1 MTSNPTVTRFFTTQA
16 LRLTPLTPIHIGC
29 GIDFEPTNYVIDD
42 GVLYHFDPA
51 QVKLTEKDGKEL
63 AAASGARD
71 HVEAILRVQRFFD
84 DRRESYKLASHAQLP
99 VSSGVERWYQDRVG
113 RVVQVEDNGR
123 AAVRNNLAIERCV
136 HHPHTH
142 DPYLPASSLKGS
154 IRTAWLNHL
163 AARHASL
170 RAPERSPERGPR
182 RDEGKDLER
191 GLLGGQFETDPF
203 RLLKLSDAQGSL
215 ARQVVLAVD
224 RDKEPRYDPRTGQP
238 REKDLFVR
246 REVVLGGQY
255 RALSCELRMDQL
267 PQKDFFDF
275 KGNLVAPQVQRRL
288 PAFGELAQAC
298 NAFYQGRLKED
309 FEVLEQRR
317 FCEEWLPGFQGLLR
331 QLEPDMKSGKLML
344 LRVGRHSG
352 AEAVTVA
359 DVRWISIKGRGR
371 PPKNYWAAHPTT
383 LWLAGQRMT
392 DRSGLL
398 PFGWLLVER
407 ADAPEIPALREWCDR
422 QPKPDL
428 AAIQA
433 KLVAARAQA
442 EAEAVRAAQEQANR
456 EAEKA
461 EAARIVAEKEAARLQ
476 LTPNLQ
482 DVEALAEALRASIAA
497 LRGGKVKANTELHA
511 RARALAKRALAEGWS
526 LAERKAL
533 ADMVT
538 EELPRAVQIDW
549 KDERKKLQIAQL
561 SA

>member
-1 MTSNPTVTRFFTTQA
+1 MTSNPTLTRFFTTQA

-51 QVKLTEKDGKEL
+51 QVPLKPQDRKALID
-63 AAASGARD
+63 AANDKRAALSCIQG
-71 HVEAILRVQRFFD
+71 FFH
-84 DRRESYKLASHAQLP
+84 DRRDTYAAHARQA
-99 VSSGVERWYQDRVG
+99 VAVAAGVAEQHSQRIRQIAQR
-113 RVVQVEDNGR
+113 EANGR
-123 AAVRNNLAIERCV
+123 NVINLLEIERTM
-136 HHPHTH
+136 HHPHSGI
-142 DPYLPASSLKGS
+142 PYLPGSSLKGAM
-154 IRTAWLNHL
+154 RTAWLDQINQGRSRL
-163 AARHASL
+163 ADDRNANGMEKR
-170 RAPERSPERGPR
+170 
-182 RDEGKDLER
+182 
-191 GLLGGQFETDPF
+191 LLDGSFHTDPF
-203 RLLKLSDAQGSL
+203 RLIDVADAGASGVVSKVYFSTNHKK
-215 ARQVVLAVD
+215 RQVFKDGMEL
-224 RDKEPRYDPRTGQP
+224 TGKGP
-238 REKDLFVR
+238 ATR
-246 REVVLGGQY
+246 RECLVGGQHA
-255 RALSCELRMDQL
+255 ALTGELRFDTL
-267 PQKDFFDF
+267 PGQSRSDKVPGQRIEP
-275 KGNLVAPQVQRRL
+275 KALAAACNRYYVQRL
-288 PAFGELAQAC
+288 EKLLA
-298 NAFYQGRLKED
+298 L
-309 FEVLEQRR
+309 LEQRG
-317 FCEEWLPGFQGLLR
+317 FAGPEWCTGARRLLAALR
-331 QLEPDMKSGKLML
+331 PAFERGDAFL

-352 AEAVTVA
+352 AESVTL
-359 DVRWISIKGRGR
+359 DGVRDIRIMQGRGMPAR
-371 PPKNYWAAHPTT
+371 FADEATT
-383 LWLAGQRMT
+383 VWLAAERENITRG
-392 DRSGLL
+392 DLL

-407 ADAPEIPALREWCDR
+407 ADAQEIPALREWCDR

-442 EAEAVRAAQEQANR
+442 EAEAARAAQEQAAR

-461 EAARIVAEKEAARLQ
+461 EAARIAAEKEVARLQ